1 MPARKHAVAAAL
13 FLLVAALIFTGGCTR
28 QQRSGAVQPTQ
39 SHSTQPLSL
48 NDVVSM
54 SRAYL
59 GSEPA
64 VPSRPD
70 ESSPTVGRESS
81 TTLEPTGTP
90 PAPAPSP
97 SSTPPAVPSG
107 KRFVVVID
115 PGHQA
120 KPDLRGERV
129 APWSSETKPRVTAG
143 ATGVTTGVKESEL
156 MLELANS
163 LKRYLERSGITVILT
178 RTRNDVNVSNRQR
191 AEVANSVGATLFVR
205 LHANSSTNR
214 ADHGAMMICQPARRE
229 LDGIYQK
236 SLEAGRIIFDAYRA
250 ETGLANAGLVQRA
263 DLTGLN
269 WSRSPAVL
277 IELGYLSNPAD
288 EATLTS
294 RAGKD
299 AIVRGLGF
307 GIQAYLA
314 TL

>member
-1 MPARKHAVAAAL
+1 MPARKRAVAAAL
-13 FLLVAALIFTGGCTR
+13 FLLVAALMFTCGCAR

-70 ESSPTVGRESS
+70 ESSLTVDRESS

-97 SSTPPAVPSG
+97 SPTPPAVPSG

-143 ATGVTTGVKESEL
+143 ATGVTTGVTESEL

-163 LKRYLERSGITVILT
+163 LKRFLERSGITVILT

-191 AEVANSVGATLFVR
+191 AEVANSVSATLFVR

-277 IELGYLSNPAD
+277 IELGYLSN
-288 EATLTS
+288 
-294 RAGKD
+294 
-299 AIVRGLGF
+299 
-307 GIQAYLA
+307 LA